1 MRRRTS
7 KLGFT
12 LIELMIAMA
21 IIAILAAVTLPRLIT
36 ARYRAYLSACMV
48 NERNIAT
55 ALETYRNDNRLYP
68 ATIQLLVQANMGGDI
83 NKLPTCPSAPTTGY
97 QYDVAIDGDSFTLS
111 CPGYHHFQ
119 LPGRTLGFPQYSASS
134 GLREFP

>member
-1 MRRRTS
+1 MKRRTG
-7 KLGFT
+7 KRAFT

-21 IIAILAAVTLPRLIT
+21 IIAILAAVTLPRLIS

-68 ATIQLLVQANMGGDI
+68 TNIQILVQANMGGDI
-83 NKLPTCPSAPTTGY
+83 SKLPTCPSAPSTSY
-97 QYDVAIDGDSFTLS
+97 QYEPASDGDSYTLS

-119 LPGRTLGFPQYSASS
+119 LKGRTAGFPQYAASQ
-134 GLREFP
+134 GLKEFP

>member
-1 MRRRTS
+1 MRRRTG
-7 KLGFT
+7 KRGFT

-21 IIAILAAVTLPRLIT
+21 IIAILAAVTLPRLLT

-68 ATIQLLVQANMGGDI
+68 ANIQLLVQANMGGDI
-83 NKLPTCPSAPTTGY
+83 SKLPTCPSAPSTAY
-97 QYDVAIDGDSFTLS
+97 QYEVASDGDSFTLS

-119 LPGRTLGFPQYSASS
+119 LQGRTAGYPQYAASQ
-134 GLREFP
+134 GLKEYP